1 MGGMDRDG
9 HTPATGDET
18 QHAQGD
24 DALGEPGKKALQEE
38 RKARQAAE
46 RTAREAQERVS
57 ALEAADMRREVAADK
72 GLTDAQ
78 AAYLTG
84 DSREDMET
92 AADGMLA
99 AFAPPQSRDNG
110 RALPREKLRPGAIS
124 PDDNDDQDA
133 ARVADRILDRGF

>member
-9 HTPATGDET
+9 QTPATGGET
-18 QHAQGD
+18 QTQGD
-24 DALGEPGKKALQEE
+24 DALGESGKKALQEE

-57 ALEAADMRREVAADK
+57 ALEAADMRREVAAAK

-78 AAYLTG
+78 AQYLTG
-84 DSREDMET
+84 DSREVLES

-99 AFAPPQSRDNG
+99 AFGPPQPKDNA
-110 RALPREKLRPGAIS
+110 RVVPKENLRPGAS
-124 PDDNDDQDA
+124 GDEDTGDDPAKIAEQ
-133 ARVADRILDRGF
+133 IMDRGL